1 MTNHDEGGLSNF
13 LLRYVGSL
21 NCWAIHWFVIFAST
35 YSMTLKDYCRAET
48 SMSIQ
53 WDFSSTM
60 LGVVLL
66 TLHLHLSNIIYVF
79 KISK

>member
-1 MTNHDEGGLSNF
+1 
-13 LLRYVGSL
+13 
-21 NCWAIHWFVIFAST
+21 
-35 YSMTLKDYCRAET
+35 
-48 SMSIQ
+48 MSIQ

-66 TLHLHLSNIIYVF
+66 TLHLRLSNIIYVF